1 MNADGGKLRA
11 AALSVVS
18 NSALILLK
26 VIAAS
31 VTGSVSIL
39 TEAVHSS
46 VDLVASIVAFAS
58 VRKAGEPAD
67 ESHRYGRGGVSS
79 ARIPSPGRT

>member
-26 VIAAS
+26 LRDRLPNAA
-31 VTGSVSIL
+31 
-39 TEAVHSS
+39 
-46 VDLVASIVAFAS
+46 
-58 VRKAGEPAD
+58 
-67 ESHRYGRGGVSS
+67 
-79 ARIPSPGRT
+79 ARLAAP